1 MGLWPKVSVIIPFGG
16 KSDYIEETL
25 RYLSR
30 VEYPDYE
37 VILLPDK
44 PFSSGDDV
52 KVVPTGPVGPAAKRD
67 MALAY
72 AEGEILAFL
81 DDDAYPDRDWLK
93 NAVKYFQDP
102 EVAAIGGPAVTPPS
116 DGLLQKASGY
126 VYASLLGGGNYA
138 YRYVPQKMREIDD
151 HPTCNLFVRKLVFE
165 QLGGFDT
172 SFWPGED
179 TKLCLEM
186 TRDLGKKIIYAP
198 DVVAYHH
205 RRPLFGPHLRQVHN
219 YALHRGYFAKR
230 FPETSLKLSY
240 FLPTLLVAGITGGG
254 AIALFFP
261 PLRSFYL
268 AGLLVYLIA
277 VTSSAAVTSRH
288 LLLTP
293 LVAGGIIAT
302 HLVYGIW
309 FVVGLLSRRLK
320 EESEPR

>member
-81 DDDAYPDRDWLK
+81 DDDAYPERDWLK
-93 NAVKYFQDP
+93 NAVKYFEDP
-102 EVAAIGGPAVTPPS
+102 EVAAIGGPAVTPPN

-126 VYASLLGGGNYA
+126 VYPSLLGGGHYA
-138 YRYVPQKMREIDD
+138 YRYIPQKMREIDD
-151 HPTCNLFVRKLVFE
+151 YPICNLFVRKLFLE

-179 TKLCLEM
+179 TKFCLVKERLQE
-186 TRDLGKKIIYAP
+186 TRDE
-198 DVVAYHH
+198 VRET
-205 RRPLFGPHLRQVHN
+205 RREIN
-219 YALHRGYFAKR
+219 ER
-230 FPETSLKLSY
+230 FDQMY
-240 FLPTLLVAGITGGG
+240 DRMLVQSRWLVGS
-254 AIALFFP
+254 IALFSTVMSV
-261 PLRSFYL
+261 LL
-268 AGLLVYLIA
+268 AIGQ
-277 VTSSAAVTSRH
+277 
-288 LLLTP
+288 
-293 LVAGGIIAT
+293 
-302 HLVYGIW
+302 
-309 FVVGLLSRRLK
+309 FVK
-320 EESEPR
+320 